1 MGSLADGSP
10 AGRAEAFAGPFV
22 HPLRSHVSVSFVRCS
37 QWLLPGEH
45 PVHASLPVALWH
57 LRVRHAPSL
66 WAAGCSWPGRRGGG
80 GVVRGSPLPEFPRAG
95 EGGGAHP
102 RLRPLHVLHLWVC
115 VPESLTQA
123 ACICLPG
130 ACSRPRLSCSICLHV
145 PCPSDHRLSSH
156 LFPTVDFSSFPR

>member
-1 MGSLADGSP
+1 MLSVAPPRRASCPRFPTCGSLHTLESDM
-10 AGRAEAFAGPFV
+10 
-22 HPLRSHVSVSFVRCS
+22 H
-37 QWLLPGEH
+37 LLSGQRDAPG
-45 PVHASLPVALWH
+45 W
-57 LRVRHAPSL
+57 
-66 WAAGCSWPGRRGGG
+66 GGVGVG

-123 ACICLPG
+123 ACICLLG
-130 ACSRPRLSCSICLHV
+130 ACSWPRLSCSICLRV

-156 LFPTVDFSSFPR
+156 LFPTVDFSSFPH